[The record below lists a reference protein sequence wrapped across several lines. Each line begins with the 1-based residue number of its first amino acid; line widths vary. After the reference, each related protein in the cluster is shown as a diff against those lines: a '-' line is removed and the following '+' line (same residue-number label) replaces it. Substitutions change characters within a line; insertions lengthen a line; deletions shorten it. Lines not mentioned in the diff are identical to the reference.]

1 MYSNFTQPEYN
12 SQVKRSAPYAMDAIK
27 ALGVLFSHKNGACH
41 RVVFLPLV
49 FQFCC
54 KSVFSLIPNKKGERT
69 AIESENA
76 LVYDMV

>member
-1 MYSNFTQPEYN
+1 MP
-12 SQVKRSAPYAMDAIK
+12 VWLLDIRYAMDASLVIK

-54 KSVFSLIPNKKGERT
+54 KSVFSLIPNKEGERT
-69 AIESENA
+69 EQLNPKMRLFMTWFDCLS
-76 LVYDMV
+76 

>member
-1 MYSNFTQPEYN
+1 MP
-12 SQVKRSAPYAMDAIK
+12 VWLLDIRYAMDASLVIK

-69 AIESENA
+69 EQLNPKMRLFMTWFDCLS
-76 LVYDMV
+76 